1 MGHVVTEAELP
12 WQGTR
17 YLASGN
23 ERQQAAYGVLRSLR
37 IFEQLRPYGPV
48 LVGTIPIG
56 VDVPESDLDIVCE
69 AYDLVAFQEHLE
81 GAFGRLNRFQVK
93 AKPVK
98 GVASVIARFGHA
110 GFTFEVFGQPRPV
123 VEQHAYR
130 HLLVEARLLKLGG
143 EPARRAIR
151 RLKRLG
157 LKTEPAFAYYFKLEG
172 DPFDVLLELSQ
183 LSDEALR
190 DRLNQYEE

>member
-1 MGHVVTEAELP
+1 MVRTVGEAELP
-12 WQGTR
+12 WQNIR
-17 YLASGN
+17 YLALGN
-23 ERQQAAYGVLRSLR
+23 ERQQAAYGVLRGLG
-37 IFEQLRPYGPV
+37 IFEQLRPYRPV

-81 GAFGRLNRFQVK
+81 GAFGRLNRFQIK

-98 GVASVIARFGHA
+98 GVASTIARFVHA
-110 GFTFEVFGQPRPV
+110 GFIFEIFGQPRPV

-130 HLLVEARLLKLGG
+130 HMLVEARLLKLGG

-151 RLKRLG
+151 RLKQAG
-157 LKTEPAFAYYFKLEG
+157 LKTEPAFAHYFGLEG
-172 DPFDVLLELSQ
+172 DPFETLLALSQ
-183 LSDEALR
+183 VGDEVLHER
-190 DRLNQYEE
+190 IGSV